1 MACQSSGGLN
11 VADVSGGAAH
21 DGRTGAQFKPAVAAT
36 HVPPRDEA
44 LGLEAVGLSAGLAV
58 AGAGTGKGA
67 GNQGRT

>member
-1 MACQSSGGLN
+1 MACQSSGRLDI
-11 VADVSGGAAH
+11 ADV

-44 LGLEAVGLSAGLAV
+44 LGLEAGGLSAGLAV
-58 AGAGTGKGA
+58 VGAGTGKGA